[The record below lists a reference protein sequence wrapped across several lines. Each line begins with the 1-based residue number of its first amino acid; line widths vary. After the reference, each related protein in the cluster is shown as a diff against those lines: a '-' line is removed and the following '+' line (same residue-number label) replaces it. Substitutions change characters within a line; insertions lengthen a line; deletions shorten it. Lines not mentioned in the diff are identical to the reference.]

1 VNPALFRRGSFC
13 VLVDGVETAVAHK
26 DTQAEPAPKVFISYA
41 HESDEHAEAV
51 RTLWQLLRDNGV
63 NAKIDVV
70 GDASGRVDWALWMGD
85 MIRWADHVLVVASD
99 AYRKRAEGRTDPGEG
114 RGVGWEAR
122 LIRDAFYKN
131 QHDLDRFV
139 PVLLPG
145 HSADQL
151 PDFLAPHSSSV

>member
-1 VNPALFRRGSFC
+1 
-13 VLVDGVETAVAHK
+13 
-26 DTQAEPAPKVFISYA
+26 
-41 HESDEHAEAV
+41 
-51 RTLWQLLRDNGV
+51 
-63 NAKIDVV
+63 
-70 GDASGRVDWALWMGD
+70 MGD